1 MKLRNRRGFLKS
13 AVLGSAVAGVAATA
27 PGRLFAQAMSADGKI
42 SAPLVDQLI
51 LRCVVDNRHGLFD
64 TTAAPAGVGVERFRL
79 AIGDDVKTS
88 ILSEWGLSLYME
100 TTSKA
105 PDAGHR
111 YLLDFGLSSRTLVNN
126 LKLLNID
133 PAQLNGLIL
142 SHGHM
147 DHFGGLM
154 GFLEQ
159 FGATLNPGTKLYA
172 GGEDVFCRRYFSL
185 PGGKVEPWGALDRR
199 AIAKTGV
206 DLVVAEQARVIDGNL
221 MTSGVVPR
229 TSFEKVA
236 PNTAVKFGV
245 EDGLGCDAGFAGHFN
260 QQEMAGDLYL
270 DQHWHEHAVCFN
282 VKGKGLVVITSCG
295 HGGLINNIQHLM
307 DVTGVNKLH
316 AVVGGFH
323 LAPTKKNYVDQTV
336 DALAA
341 LNPDVVIPM
350 HCSGQN
356 FIDAALT
363 KMPQQVV
370 LNSTGSRYT
379 FGA

>member
-1 MKLRNRRGFLKS
+1 MGLTNRRTFLKS
-13 AVLGSAVAGVAATA
+13 TLMSAAAIAGVAASG
-27 PGRLFAQAMSADGKI
+27 PGRVFAQAIAGPKTID
-42 SAPLVDQLI
+42 APLVDKLT
-51 LRCVVDNRHGLFD
+51 LRCVVDNRHDIFE

-79 AIGDDVKTS
+79 AIGEDVRKS
-88 ILSEWGLSLYME
+88 LLSEWGLSLYME
-100 TTSKA
+100 A
-105 PDAGHR
+105 AAGEAERR
-111 YLLDFGLSSRTLVNN
+111 YLLDFGLNAKTLINN
-126 LKLLNID
+126 LELLKID
-133 PAQLNGLIL
+133 PARLHGLML

-154 GFLEQ
+154 GFLQ
-159 FGATLNPGTKLYA
+159 HYGTNLSQGLKLYA
-172 GGEDVFCRRYFSL
+172 GGEDVFCRRYFRL
-185 PGGKVEPWGALDRR
+185 PDGREQLWGALDRR
-199 AIAKTGV
+199 EIKKAGV
-206 DLVVAEQARVIDGNL
+206 DLVVSEQASVVDGQL

-236 PNTAVKFGV
+236 PNTAVAFGAK
-245 EDGLGCDAGFAGHFN
+245 DDLGCDASVASHFT
-260 QQEMAGDLYL
+260 QQELSGELYL
-270 DQHWHEHAVCFN
+270 DQHWHEHAACFN

-307 DVTGVNKLH
+307 EVTGVGKLH

-323 LAPTKKNYVDQTV
+323 LAPTKQSYVDQTV

-341 LNPDVVIPM
+341 LHPDVVIPM

-356 FIDAALT
+356 FVNAVAA